1 MISIACG
8 SWPSSGETNAH
19 RFLRRSVA
27 METDDDPMARV
38 RDRRYRAMVDE
49 LLPKVRQ
56 LNPHWSDDEVLEMAE
71 SMAELRLLDEE
82 IG

>member
-1 MISIACG
+1 MMRMKRHQTLAAVALLALPAHAQTSAPD
-8 SWPSSGETNAH
+8 PS
-19 RFLRRSVA
+19 
-27 METDDDPMARV
+27 
-38 RDRRYRAMVDE
+38 VDE

-56 LNPHWSDDEVLEMAE
+56 LNPRRSDEDFLETAE